1 MGRLIIKRKRK
12 DKIFRRREI
21 RIGKDNI
28 NIIRK
33 RLDELRNDK
42 RVE

>member
-1 MGRLIIKRKRK
+1 MGRLTIKRKRK
-12 DKIFRRREI
+12 DKIVRRREN